1 MTIEVDAHDYKRL
14 VHNKNFWKKSY
25 HEALQRLED
34 ILLNDWPHRLKE
46 HSGIKYCFCCEED
59 HLISNQGDCCKCGQ
73 DLNDYTPG
81 DQ

>member
-46 HSGIKYCFCCEED
+46 HSGIKILF
-59 HLISNQGDCCKCGQ
+59 LLRRRS
-73 DLNDYTPG
+73 LNF
-81 DQ
+81 

>member
-34 ILLNDWPHRLKE
+34 ILLNDW
-46 HSGIKYCFCCEED
+46 
-59 HLISNQGDCCKCGQ
+59 Q
-73 DLNDYTPG
+73 DPRSIH
-81 DQ
+81 